1 MSTIPPTNQAV
12 GAAANE
18 GASPAAANGNLQ
30 QKASSGGLGK
40 DDFLK
45 LMVTQLR
52 HQDPM
57 NPVNDTAF
65 LAQMA
70 QFATLEQI
78 TNVGD
83 YSALQ
88 LGAQATAQA
97 LSLTGKT
104 VTYTD
109 ANGKPRTG
117 VVERVVFDKGAA
129 TLTIGGVA
137 GISPSAV
144 TEVAETPKTSPEGA
158 AGDSAPNPPAAGD
171 PATVTPK
178 ETIR

>member
-1 MSTIPPTNQAV
+1 MSTIPANPSV
-12 GAAANE
+12 GATTND
-18 GASPAAANGNLQ
+18 ASTTSNQ
-30 QKASSGGLGK
+30 QPASSAMKSGLGK

-57 NPVNDTAF
+57 KPVDDTQF

-78 TNVGD
+78 TNLGD
-83 YSALQ
+83 VSALQ

-104 VTYTD
+104 VTYTGAD
-109 ANGKPRTG
+109 GKSHTG

-129 TLTIGGVA
+129 TLTVGGVP
-137 GISPSAV
+137 GVPPSAV
-144 TEVAETPKTSPEGA
+144 TEVARTTTSTPDAS
-158 AGDSAPNPPAAGD
+158 GDSGSPSPAAGN
-171 PATVTPK
+171 PAPVTP
-178 ETIR
+178 

>member
-1 MSTIPPTNQAV
+1 MSTIPPTNPAV

-18 GASPAAANGNLQ
+18 APAAAPANGNLQ
-30 QKASSGGLGK
+30 KKANSSGLGK

-57 NPVNDTAF
+57 NPVDDTQF

-104 VTYTD
+104 VTYLD
-109 ANGKPRTG
+109 AEGKSHTG

-129 TLTIGGVA
+129 TLTVGGIA
-137 GISPSAV
+137 GISPAAV
-144 TEVAETPKTSPEGA
+144 TEVAQTPASPKSA
-158 AGDSAPNPPAAGD
+158 SGDLAPTPPAAGD
-171 PATVTPK
+171 PASVTPK